1 MSKNHGQGKHQPTP
15 VLQAGEEQALSV
27 PEVGPAAVEAG
38 SLAELQQQIDA
49 QQAKNRPVQISQ
61 REEAFESLAKP
72 QTFEIPATGDLT
84 NLRRPDLVLESAES
98 LNVDMEAFM
107 NELVIINIAESGDPT
122 AENPVMLSING
133 RAVYVKRG
141 EDSVVRRCYVEQLLR
156 AKPVG
161 IRTEVG
167 RDQNGDPTNKITK
180 TPAMKYPFAVVRDD
194 NVNARAWMRKILSES

>member
-1 MSKNHGQGKHQPTP
+1 MSKHSGQGKHQPTP
-15 VLQAGEEQALSV
+15 VLQAGEEPALSV
-27 PEVGPAAVEAG
+27 PEVGPVAEAG
-38 SLAELQQQIDA
+38 SLAELQQQVDA

-84 NLRRPDLVLESAES
+84 NMRRPDLVLESAES
-98 LNVDMEAFM
+98 LNVEMEAFM

-141 EDSVVRRCYVEQLLR
+141 EDAVVRRCYVEQLLR

-180 TPAMKYPFAVVRDD
+180 TQAMKYPFSVVRDD
-194 NVNARAWMRKILSES
+194 NPLGPAWRRKILMES